1 MPCNC
6 KTNSDIR
13 SRCCPILN
21 NADFLVC
28 RARQDTA
35 LIHFENDYE
44 SYKKLEASIEK
55 EENLFPIFRKFLSK
69 FKLPTSE
76 ILMIAN
82 AWKVEQEEMM
92 DDEEEEEEEEEEHP
106 AHKFFEERD
115 CAYCRAFFDQGK
127 DTCKVCG
134 FDLNSWSKKEED
146 SEDEEEETK
155 PCFKCGKI
163 CGLKS
168 MYCRNDAFYCDVNC
182 YIDLQMKMY
191 DTKIQTLKKP
201 SVQDILKSL
210 KKN

>member
-1 MPCNC
+1 MSEFIEELKQMLGDLYCYECGEITSKNPDNYC
-6 KTNSDIR
+6 KHGVCDGK
-13 SRCCPILN
+13 CCSCIK
-21 NADFLVC
+21 C
-28 RARQDTA
+28 QDE
-35 LIHFENDYE
+35 L
-44 SYKKLEASIEK
+44 L
-55 EENLFPIFRKFLSK
+55 
-69 FKLPTSE
+69 
-76 ILMIAN
+76 
-82 AWKVEQEEMM
+82 
-92 DDEEEEEEEEEEHP
+92 EEEEEEHP

-127 DTCKVCG
+127 DNCKVCG
-134 FDLNSWSKKEED
+134 FDLNSWSKKEEEED

-201 SVQDILKSL
+201 SAADILKSI